1 MLGRCSAGCLHQ
13 RLPTEG
19 LSRVLLTVPFVTGS
33 ESAQGRVE
41 GSLAVFFIGE
51 VSKGPVF

>member
-13 RLPTEG
+13 RLPTKGMSRIVDCPVCDGLRVCAEEG
-19 LSRVLLTVPFVTGS
+19 GGVAG
-33 ESAQGRVE
+33 GY
-41 GSLAVFFIGE
+41 FIGE